1 MYMKKDKRNI
11 APTLDEWKALYAAA
25 EEFKKA
31 ACWEWMYDC
40 DVFAVQ
46 DPITNQY
53 AFISILGN
61 AGNHFA
67 IAGYL
72 GSEGLYSLD
81 MMFSAEPDTDSN
93 DLLFIQKCLMCSFVS
108 RDYMSKEDLK
118 VIKNLGLK
126 FRGKT
131 AWPEFRSYEPGLYPW
146 YLNSEQCVFLT
157 HILQQSL
164 EVSLRCKN
172 NKNLI
177 IKKNPYSFAAR
188 IPTINSKG
196 EINWKDKTIE
206 MEPAI
211 PKCTSF
217 CLADEIKARRL
228 SSAKSD
234 HRIVFEADAF
244 YIPAPIKEEGRPYY
258 PKASLIVDHNSGM
271 LIYSELLKDINTEGH
286 KIIDALINFI
296 EENDRKPYKILVK
309 RREIYYLLIGICEQ
323 LDINL
328 EVAEQLEFVEEIKE
342 ELFDRMV

>member
-1 MYMKKDKRNI
+1 MKKGKSI
-11 APTLDEWKALYAAA
+11 APTLDEWKALYIAA

-46 DPITNQY
+46 DPATSEY

-81 MMFSAEPDTDSN
+81 MMFSTEPDTDGS
-93 DLLFIQKCLMCSFVS
+93 DLLFIQKCLMCSFMS
-108 RDYMSKEDLK
+108 RDCMSKEDLK
-118 VIKNLGLK
+118 VIKDLGLK
-126 FRGKT
+126 FRGKN

-164 EVSLRCKN
+164 KVSLRCKN
-172 NKNLI
+172 DKNLI

-188 IPTINSKG
+188 IPTINSKC
-196 EINWKDKTIE
+196 EIHWEYKTIE
-206 MEPAI
+206 MEIAA

-228 SSAKSD
+228 SSRKSD
-234 HRIVFEADAF
+234 HRIIFEIDTF
-244 YIPAPIKEEGRPYY
+244 YIPTPIKEGEERPYC
-258 PKASLIVDHNSGM
+258 PRASIIVDHNNGIV
-271 LIYSELLKDINTEGH
+271 IYFELLKNINKEGQ
-286 KIIDALINFI
+286 KTIDSIIDFI
-296 EENDRKPYKILVK
+296 EKNNKKPYKILVK
-309 RREIYYLLIGICEQ
+309 RHETYYLLINICDQLGISLQ
-323 LDINL
+323 M
-328 EVAEQLEFVEEIKE
+328 VEQLEFVEEIKE
-342 ELFDRMV
+342 ELFNRMV